1 MDEPPQRSLAR
12 PSLVA
17 VAAGTAAEETA
28 GISILSAVAA
38 PAAAPP
44 RSGPDLL
51 YRRLP
56 LLGLAMLVLIAAAF
70 WSEWR
75 QQAAVTASV
84 DGAIPMPI
92 QGRPQTM
99 PAATA
104 ARAASE
110 PAAAAATI
118 ELEPPSPAAAP
129 SPGLAGLL
137 EAAPTQAA
145 TTTAK
150 AAPRQPPLKPQRSPF
165 TAIEKPVAVS
175 KPPKPVSPPAT
186 SNATDVDLLA
196 ALLTHGG
203 TQAASVNAPKLTKP
217 SARPKLSTTLSRLE
231 PQPSTRERLSLCQQ
245 MAVTEM
251 SRCRARV
258 CAGLWGRDSA
268 CPAGDEPP
276 ARGAAAG

>member
-17 VAAGTAAEETA
+17 VPAGVTAEEPA

-38 PAAAPP
+38 PAAPPP

-51 YRRLP
+51 HRRLP
-56 LLGLAMLVLIAAAF
+56 LLGLAMLILIAAAF

-75 QQAAVTASV
+75 QQAAVRVSV

-92 QGRPQTM
+92 QGNPQTM

-104 ARAASE
+104 SRPAPE

-118 ELEPPSPAAAP
+118 ELEQPSPAAAP

-137 EAAPTQAA
+137 EAAPAQAA
-145 TTTAK
+145 TTAAK
-150 AAPRQPPLKPQRSPF
+150 AAPRQPPPKVQRSPF
-165 TAIEKPVAVS
+165 TAIEKPVAAS

-186 SNATDVDLLA
+186 RSATDVDLLA

-203 TQAASVNAPKLTKP
+203 TQAASANSPKLAKP

-245 MAVTEM
+245 MPVTEM